1 MAIMIST
8 NHSFAYITP
17 IRCLQHQKLVL
28 IDELVGAVPWEKAD
42 PPDISAVLSGIVR

>member
-17 IRCLQHQKLVL
+17 IRCLQHQKTSTNRRTRGG
-28 IDELVGAVPWEKAD
+28 GAVGEGGPTGHIGGAQRH
-42 PPDISAVLSGIVR
+42 S